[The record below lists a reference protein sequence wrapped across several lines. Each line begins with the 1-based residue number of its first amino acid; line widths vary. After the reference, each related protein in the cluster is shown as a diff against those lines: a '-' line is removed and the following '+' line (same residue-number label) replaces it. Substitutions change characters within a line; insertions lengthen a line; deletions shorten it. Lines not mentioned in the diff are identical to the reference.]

1 MHYFGLPHSDFFK
14 YPSTSLGPP
23 SAPFENALLAA
34 VFDASMKVSMP
45 LTIAIVYF
53 SVVHFVNPL
62 VIARQKKKAH
72 LENEKLTETQL
83 KRLAPAPFHIAK
95 SPLFKLFVLLHN
107 VFLCVY
113 SVWTF
118 VSMLQCFG
126 KTVASMSLRY
136 NSQSRLSNFVYAVCD
151 VENGVFNQDFMTKNL
166 TILGWWFYML
176 KFYEVIDTI
185 IILLK
190 GKPSSLLQSYHH
202 AGAMMCMWSGIR
214 YRAPPIWI
222 FVVFNSFI
230 HSLMYFYFS
239 LCCIRVRVPVIAKR
253 ILTSLQICQ
262 FVFGGSL
269 AVFHAFVWYYDTLSN
284 SYNNCIHNAEQAM
297 PLMINVAYLT
307 PLTMLFAA
315 FYIESYIKGGKK

>member
-83 KRLAPAPFHIAK
+83 KRLAPAPFPIAK

-166 TILGWWFYML
+166 TILGWWFYMS

-202 AGAMMCMWSGIR
+202 AGAMM
-214 YRAPPIWI
+214 
-222 FVVFNSFI
+222 
-230 HSLMYFYFS
+230 L
-239 LCCIRVRVPVIAKR
+239 RVPVIAKR

-269 AVFHAFVWYYDTLSN
+269 AVFHAFVWYYDTSSN